1 MSKDEIEIS
10 KSGRVKACMFGKDIE
25 QLYFPGIEEGS
36 LVYCKKDDKLYP
48 ILIVQVLSAYMQNDI
63 PSLHV
68 LFLKEMN
75 QHIGNISLK
84 GDKMLI
90 VSHSS
95 VVKWDK
101 FNPAI
106 ITDIIKN
113 K

>member
-10 KSGRVKACMFGKDIE
+10 KSGKVNACMFAKDIVE
-25 QLYFPGIEEGS
+25 LYFPDIKEGS

-48 ILIVQVLSAYMQNDI
+48 ILIVQVLSAYMQNDV
-63 PSLHV
+63 PNLHV

-75 QHIGNISLK
+75 QHIGSISLK

-95 VVKWDK
+95 VLRWDK
-101 FNPAI
+101 SNPAT
-106 ITDIIKN
+106 ITNIIKN